1 MDGRGR
7 TRVAACAAV
16 VVAATALACRKADS
30 EGANAGAE
38 AVGKSESAAAQPV
51 DRHGAAMPALS
62 WRLESPPS
70 WDDRVRVVDD
80 AEGATRLAE
89 QGIHASTLFE
99 YLPRDTS
106 VVPQALLGVYVYDST
121 AWARVEAEDGPPQG
135 EVVERGTGVVY
146 VAAFPQSNPFG
157 WGSADSAE
165 FEKRSVTMTYVR
177 RAFRVVR

>member
-1 MDGRGR
+1 MNGRWRKWGAA
-7 TRVAACAAV
+7 RVGGLA
-16 VVAATALACRKADS
+16 ALAVLPSCRKDSGGVAKGDSLASKAAD
-30 EGANAGAE
+30 
-38 AVGKSESAAAQPV
+38 Q
-51 DRHGAAMPALS
+51 HGASMPALS
-62 WRLESPPS
+62 WRLESPAS

-121 AWARVEAEDGPPQG
+121 AWAKVEAEDGPPQG
-135 EVVERGTGVVY
+135 EVVERGAGVVY

-165 FEKRSVTMTYVR
+165 FEKRSVTMEYVK